1 MQLLRLEMKGFKS
14 FADKTIVQFSPG
26 MTAIVGPNGSGKSN
40 ITDAMRWVLG
50 ESNIRNLRGQKAE
63 DIIFAGTEKRRPMST
78 AEVTLVFDN
87 SDGRLG
93 EGKAEVAVTRRIYR
107 NGDSEFYI
115 NKESCRLKDIQLLLA
130 DTGLGRDSMAIIG
143 QNRVDAILNSKAEE
157 RRLIFEDVAGI
168 SRFKLNKE
176 DALRR
181 INATERNMERVS
193 DVMAKLAE
201 QLVPMSEAAAKTTAY
216 NQLAREKRNYDGAL
230 AFHEYKTADR
240 LFTRWENE
248 KIGADGALQEVQAR
262 LQDLDAKRDTVKH
275 LLTTERERV
284 RKAEDEFG
292 TLRQEAESWRGR
304 REIIATQ
311 RKAEEKAVADLKAR
325 LEELQALLD
334 GDRQHLLIADEFLAT
349 GEMKLQQLMAAEV
362 KAQEAY
368 EQAGVAVAAKEEQQ
382 RQWEKEAA
390 AAEEAHM
397 AQVAALEQQRAMVR
411 QLQSQ
416 HIDLSEQA
424 NVLTAELDECKADT
438 DEALKT
444 YDEAV
449 KVYNDVVQQRETERA
464 TLRNKEQQLAETEQ
478 QWQQLRQELRDT
490 EGRLQLLAQWEA
502 QHEGYAEG
510 TRNVLRVGC
519 NDRQGH
525 IGGHEAANG
534 NPVPHW
540 RQHLRGAVGDLFTVA
555 EPYVTAIDI
564 ALGGAVNYVVADS
577 SKAASDAVAYLKKIQ
592 GGRTTF
598 LPMDAVKG
606 RQQNQPALNE
616 SCVQGRAVDCIHFD
630 SQYTDIFTHLLGQ
643 TLVVDTME
651 NAIELQKKYNQ
662 RLRLVTLAGEQF
674 HPGGSLTGGSVKRRK
689 ASVVARKEEQRSL
702 QEQLAALQQQQE
714 LLTVSGKALRH
725 EVTILQQQL
734 TAGDEARDKAYLAKV
749 TAENRHEAAQE
760 RYERKVRIAAETE
773 SKQKTLQERLQAA
786 QTKVVEME
794 TTVGGFDRS
803 ATTADRQSALRN
815 LESLRQMQH
824 EALEVLTKQRLERE
838 QVSQSLTE
846 RQHEVAMRREAA
858 AKREASIVPLQTELA
873 AVMKRLQ
880 EELPKEAAAADKAVQ
895 EAEEKVKALEA
906 ERAQL
911 YKDAKTHEETFEQLS
926 KERMQAE
933 VEEKQWQK
941 TLLDAEGRLVQAKMT
956 GEQSLAQLTE
966 LGFTPEDARKLQ
978 LVGNVADWK
987 AKRSELMQALDE
999 LGAVNPNAVTEYEAA
1014 QENLSFY
1021 EKQQADLVTAKEQ
1034 LTAVINEIDG
1044 AMADRLKEVM
1054 AVIAERFQDVFSRLF
1069 GGGTAQIAITDP
1081 DNILTSGIEFYI
1093 QPPGKK
1099 RQQLTLLSG
1108 GERALTVIALLFSF
1122 LDFRPAPFCVLDEVD
1137 AALDEAN
1144 VERFGHY
1151 LQHMG
1156 DETQFI
1162 IVSHRKRT
1170 MEAASV
1176 LQGVTMAERGIS
1188 RLLTVTFDEVEEDN

>member
-181 INATERNMERVS
+181 INATERNMERVG
-193 DVMAKLAE
+193 DVMAKLEE
-201 QLVPMSEAAAKTTAY
+201 QLVPMGEAAAKTTEH
-216 NQLAREKRNYDGAL
+216 NRLAREKRDYDGAL
-230 AFHEYKTADR
+230 AFHDYKTADR

-248 KIGADGALQEVQAR
+248 KLGADSALQEVQAR
-262 LQDLDAKRDTVKH
+262 LQDLDAKREDVKN
-275 LLTTERERV
+275 LLATERERV
-284 RKAEDEFG
+284 RNAEDEFG

-311 RKAEEKAVADLKAR
+311 RKAEEKAAADLKAR

-334 GDRQHLLIADEFLAT
+334 GDRRQLTIADEFLST
-349 GEMKLQQLMAAEV
+349 GEAKLQELTEAEAA
-362 KAQEAY
+362 AQAAY
-368 EQAGVAVAAKEEQQ
+368 DQAVAAVTAKEEQQ
-382 RQWEKEAA
+382 RQWESEAA
-390 AAEEAHM
+390 AAEEAH
-397 AQVAALEQQRAMVR
+397 VAHVAELEQQRAMVT
-411 QLQSQ
+411 QLQLQ
-416 HIDLSEQA
+416 DAELTEQA
-424 NVLTAELDECKADT
+424 KTLVAELDECTKDRDVAVQVFD
-438 DEALKT
+438 D
-444 YDEAV
+444 AV
-449 KVYNDVVQQRETERA
+449 KAYDDVVKQRETERA
-464 TLRNKEQQLAETEQ
+464 TLREKEQQLADTER
-478 QWQQLRQELRDT
+478 QWQQLRQDLRDT

-510 TRNVLRVGC
+510 TRNVLRVGG
-519 NDRQGH
+519 NKGQQ
-525 IGGHEAANG
+525 NG
-534 NPVPHW
+534 NGTPQW
-540 RQHLRGAVGDLFTVA
+540 RQHLRGAVGDLFTVE
-555 EPYVTAIDI
+555 EPYITAIDI

-577 SKAASDAVAYLKKIQ
+577 SRAASDAVAYLKKTQ

-606 RQQNQPALNE
+606 RNQDQPALKE
-616 SCVQGRAVDCIHFD
+616 SCVQGRAVDCITFD
-630 SQYTDIFTHLLGQ
+630 KQYTDIFTHLLGQ

-651 NAIELQKKYNQ
+651 NAIGLQKKYNQ

-689 ASVVARKEEQRSL
+689 ASVLERKEEQRGL
-702 QEQLAALQQQQE
+702 QEQLDALQQKQE
-714 LLTVSGKALRH
+714 TLTKAGKALRD
-725 EVTILQQQL
+725 EVMSLQQQL
-734 TAGDEARDKAYLAKV
+734 ASGDEARDKAHLERV
-749 TAENRHEAAQE
+749 TAENRRDAAQE
-760 RYERKVRIAAETE
+760 RYDRKVRVAAETE
-773 SKQKTLQERLQAA
+773 TKQKSLQERLQAA
-786 QTKVVEME
+786 QTKVTEME
-794 TTVGGFDRS
+794 ATVGSFDRS
-803 ATTADRQSALRN
+803 ATTADRQTALRDIDT
-815 LESLRQMQH
+815 LRQAQH
-824 EALEVLTKQRLERE
+824 EALEALTKQRLERE
-838 QVSQSLTE
+838 QVSQSLKE
-846 RQHEVAMRREAA
+846 RRDEATSRREAA
-858 AKREASIVPLQTELA
+858 EKREASIAPLQDELA
-873 AVMKRLQ
+873 AVTKRLT
-880 EELPKEAAAADKAVQ
+880 EDLPKEAAAADKAVQ
-895 EAEEKVKALEA
+895 DAEEKVKALEA

-911 YKDAKTHEETFEQLS
+911 YKDAKEHEETFEQLS
-926 KERMQAE
+926 KDRTKAE
-933 VEEKQWQK
+933 AEEKQWQK

-956 GEQSLAQLTE
+956 GEQSMERLTK
-966 LGFTPEDARKLQ
+966 LGFNTDDARKLQ
-978 LVGNVADWK
+978 LDGNVADWK
-987 AKRSELMQALDE
+987 AKRSELAQALDE

-1021 EKQQADLVTAKEQ
+1021 EKQQADLVTAKDQ
-1034 LTAVINEIDG
+1034 LTSVINEIDG

-1054 AVIAERFQDVFSRLF
+1054 AIIAERFQDVFSRLF